1 MKQLVFKVVILGLGL
16 SILTPALADDSD
28 NIVCDAKTYD
38 YQGVQVLLNLD
49 KKKSDQQLYFLQN
62 TTDKPL
68 IVDHIPSKASAS
80 AGWSTTIDPQHWT
93 VLSLNRKEMAFQC
106 TMEKESD
113 ISMKKVLCE
122 NVLKVCRAVNPV
134 FKEGTAGSYWVSE
147 NQTSLDSAIAQTKQ
161 RGIQL
166 MEALFAE
173 DESKDSSSNDN
184 QDQQS
189 RSRYSRRAPGP
200 RQYQGDYQGGYYQY
214 QQYPRYQQQ
223 YDQYP
228 RNRQYQQNQYQQ
240 EQGPHGD
247 D

>member
-1 MKQLVFKVVILGLGL
+1 MKKQLLSRVILAGLA
-16 SILTPALADDSD
+16 IVVLTPAFADDSD

-38 YQGVQVLLNLD
+38 YQGIQVLLNLD
-49 KKKSDQQLYFLQN
+49 KKKADQQLYFLQN
-62 TTDKPL
+62 MADKPL
-68 IVDHIPSKASAS
+68 VVDHIPSKASAS
-80 AGWSTTIDPQHWT
+80 AGWSTTLDPQHWT
-93 VLSLNRKEMAFQC
+93 VLSLNRKEMTFQC
-106 TMEKESD
+106 SMEKEGD

-173 DESKDSSSNDN
+173 DENKTSND
-184 QDQQS
+184 DGSEQQ
-189 RSRYSRRAPGP
+189 RRPRYTRRGGEPQ
-200 RQYQGDYQGGYYQY
+200 QYRGNNYYQPY
-214 QQYPRYQQQ
+214 QQYPQ

-228 RNRQYQQNQYQQ
+228 RYRQYQYQGQ
-240 EQGPHGD
+240 EEQGHSED
-247 D
+247 